1 MFQRKR
7 FRLRLPSRT
16 LLLGERT
23 LVMGV
28 LNITPDSFSDGGRY
42 LDSEAAIAHGLQLE
56 RDGADILDVGG
67 ESTRPGATPTTPE
80 DELRHDVT
88 DEIAAYR
95 LANVPFPG
103 LFGVFFENDRP
114 TKNALERK
122 SVENTR
128 NKLGNPTDIQLLQ
141 ATFDR
146 MK

>member
-1 MFQRKR
+1 MAIQVSAGKK
-7 FRLRLPSRT
+7 
-16 LLLGERT
+16 E
-23 LVMGV
+23 
-28 LNITPDSFSDGGRY
+28 
-42 LDSEAAIAHGLQLE
+42 EAIALAAE
-56 RDGADILDVGG
+56 TIVPSEVIFDKAECV
-67 ESTRPGATPTTPE
+67 EFYPGAFDPANPRKGGTFGLIDEKKWDGTPE

-128 NKLGNPTDIQLLQ
+128 NKLGNPTDIELLQ